1 MKNYINVVALVV
13 CSFLNA
19 QNHIEKINE
28 LTEKMWE
35 HYYYE
40 RDSAYFYVDR
50 INEIARKNN
59 DIENQVEALIN
70 SNGIA
75 SYHFHLERS
84 RKDLVL
90 LENQLNSELYK
101 TSSQFITNTNM
112 LLYYKGAYFLKL
124 YEYGA
129 TRKAFKKI
137 IENVSTTPDTLMNST
152 LEELSSV
159 SLSFIGKTY
168 LEEGKFDLAKQFY
181 NKDIRTIINKTP
193 VNLEA
198 LYDNYNLLAEVFRQE
213 NKYTEA
219 IKYLRKT
226 FRYHKE
232 KKNRNSTIT
241 SAFNISQNYA
251 QLGQTDSA
259 FFYLEQAKIHF
270 NNTPLF
276 SSKYHLVKSKILSK
290 NKKTEL
296 ALNELNMAI
305 EKLEKNFG
313 NSKNLNIAIARNE
326 IGNLLASK
334 GEFETALKN
343 YNLGL
348 KEISQIKTSSAF
360 ALKILKNK
368 STCLNYL
375 ANKNAYIKSIEVVD
389 TGILKLDSLKPSFKN
404 HSDKLVLIE
413 DAFPLFESGLEAV
426 FELYTREKDINYIDK
441 AFLYAEKSKSILLME
456 ALLAAKAT
464 EFTNIPDNILER
476 EQQLKSEITYIE
488 KQLNRAKETDNEK
501 EDLLFD
507 LQEEHRQLMKR
518 IETNYKTYF
527 DLKYNTKTL
536 SLSDTQKLLKP
547 DEKLVSYFYGNSA
560 IYAIGVDKISKQIER
575 IPIDVSF
582 ENNVENVHQM
592 LSDSK
597 SDITNLSKASFK
609 LYSSLVA
616 PFVTSEE
623 KKKLIIIT
631 DGLLN
636 YIPFGA
642 LNTSSEKLSYLAE
655 HHAIS
660 YANSATLLAQ
670 LQEKEQNQSA
680 TLLAFAPSFKGEQVV
695 HDPNRGNLLP
705 LPHNKKEVEQ
715 ILTSFEGLSF
725 VGKNASL
732 QNFSSEIKNYKIL
745 HLATHAIFDDAAPEY
760 SYLAFTQ
767 ENSEENLL
775 YVSDLYNLQIDADLV
790 TLSAC
795 ESGIG
800 ELKRGEGFLSLARG
814 FFYSGAAS
822 IASTLWKVNDA
833 SSTTLMGSFYKNLAN
848 GDTKDLAL
856 QRAKKSFLKT
866 NRQNGLSH
874 PYYWSGFIISGN
886 TSALT
891 TPTNWLLIVM
901 ALIAIIAILGF
912 VLVKKLTKN

>member
-1 MKNYINVVALVV
+1 MKAFFMKNYINVVALVV

-19 QNHIEKINE
+19 QNHIEQINE

-40 RDSAYFYVDR
+40 RDSAYFYVDK
-50 INEIARKNN
+50 INKIAQKNN
-59 DIENQVEALIN
+59 DLENQVEALVH

-75 SYHFHLERS
+75 SYHFDLERS

-90 LENQLNSELYK
+90 LANHLNNKLYK

-259 FFYLEQAKIHF
+259 FFYLEQAKIYF
-270 NNTPLF
+270 NNSPLF
-276 SSKYHLVKSKILSK
+276 SSKYHLVKSKILLK
-290 NKKTEL
+290 NNKTEL
-296 ALNELNMAI
+296 ALNELNKAI

-313 NSKNLNIAIARNE
+313 NSKNLNIAMARNE

-348 KEISQIKTSSAF
+348 KEISQIKTASVF

-368 STCLNYL
+368 SACLNYL
-375 ANKNAYIKSIEVVD
+375 ADKNAYIKSIEVVD
-389 TGILKLDSLKPSFKN
+389 AGILKLDSLKPSFKN

-426 FELYTREKDINYIDK
+426 FELYTDKKDINYIDK
-441 AFLYAEKSKSILLME
+441 AFLYAEKSKSVLLLE
-456 ALLAAKAT
+456 ALLGAKAT
-464 EFTNIPDNILER
+464 QFANIPDNILER
-476 EQQLKSEITYIE
+476 EQQLKSKITYLE

-527 DLKYNTKTL
+527 NLKYNTKTL
-536 SLSDTQKLLKP
+536 SLSDTQKLLAP
-547 DEKLVSYFYGNSA
+547 GEKLVSYFYGNNA
-560 IYAIGVDKISKQIER
+560 IYAIGIDKISRQIER
-575 IPIDVSF
+575 IPIDVSL
-582 ENNVENVHQM
+582 ENNIKSVHQM

-597 SDITNLSKASFK
+597 SDVAVLSKTSFK

-616 PFVTSEE
+616 PFVTSKE
-623 KKKLIIIT
+623 KKKLIIIS

-642 LNTSSEKLSYLAE
+642 LNTTADGLSYLAE

-670 LQEKEQNQSA
+670 LQEKEQNKNA

-715 ILTSFEGLSF
+715 ILTFFKGLSF
-725 VGKNASL
+725 VDKNASL
-732 QNFSSEIKNYKIL
+732 QNFSSEIKNYEIL

-760 SYLAFTQ
+760 SYLAFAND
-767 ENSEENLL
+767 NSEENLL
-775 YVSDLYNLQIDADLV
+775 YVSDLYNLQIDASLV

-833 SSTTLMGSFYKNLAN
+833 SSTTLMGSFYKNLAD
-848 GDTKDLAL
+848 GDAKDLAL
-856 QRAKKSFLKT
+856 QKAKKCIFKSESSKMDYHTRTIGPDL
-866 NRQNGLSH
+866 
-874 PYYWSGFIISGN
+874 
-886 TSALT
+886 
-891 TPTNWLLIVM
+891 
-901 ALIAIIAILGF
+901 
-912 VLVKKLTKN
+912 